1 LSPKDGGMHAGD
13 PDAVRSWTARH
24 GAALR
29 RLVSAHAEFV
39 DAVSGGRRATEEP
52 PADDAQVAAA
62 AERLLEAARA
72 VAELPPVPDL
82 QAAQLLARLLAE
94 LRDTVG
100 AHLSDPAALR
110 AFALRSSLTVI
121 DFVDRLLSP
130 G

>member
-1 LSPKDGGMHAGD
+1 MYAGD
-13 PDAVRSWTARH
+13 PDVVRSWTARH
-24 GAALR
+24 GAVLR

-62 AERLLEAARA
+62 AARLLEAARA
-72 VAELPPVPDL
+72 VAELPPVPDP
-82 QAAQLLARLLAE
+82 QAGELLARLLAE

-100 AHLSDPAALR
+100 SRLSDPAELR
-110 AFALRSSLTVI
+110 ASALRSSLTVV
-121 DFVDRLLSP
+121 DLVDRLLSP